1 MMLTKHLASFIVL
14 PSFILSASAAPSHDL
29 PILNR
34 RDDANATSSSDNSTT
49 LEPIIPPEV
58 DPKDFSV
65 FTLDKQVTLA
75 WAGTPDSEPGSKR
88 MRKRDNAIFSQ
99 ANFTFRYP
107 VIPLDHSVFVSS
119 VSCTKGALS
128 GVISNAAAY
137 NYAKAQWK
145 GAGKI
150 IFITSVDG
158 CGEDHANDLFLSQ
171 SITFN
176 DTTKAFTAKGSTTEY
191 ADVYE
196 RFKLDFGKIGTLNV
210 RRAIDKRAMFEPHML
225 EKRLSKTWSY
235 EWSQYLN
242 NEDILGTDEDA
253 PWENAAKLIEW
264 GSEGGEED
272 DSYSKGEVAD
282 PNGHHKRWDNA
293 TVAERDLSYGLIL
306 YCVECGFGGKASLT
320 GTIEA
325 SIFSG
330 METAQIQFNAQFKA
344 GLNLGLKAFVT
355 YEKEWTYPV
364 AEFSPWNFGI
374 PLLCTVGPYIG
385 LDVQA
390 GMTIEATGT
399 LLIGASV
406 EWENID
412 ILIDLLDSS
421 NSHSNGLTPVFTH
434 RTEATGELKMEASLG
449 LPASVGAK
457 LNVLSG
463 LWEAKGGVVD
473 TPSVVLEGSFE
484 VSATVT
490 DDGEIVTDV
499 DGDCYGIA
507 WNIHFEN
514 TLEAFITLGS
524 DTNKFPLIDPLE
536 SDPIAE
542 GCIGYVNDGT
552 GDDGSDN
559 EGGMSGTGMDCGGS
573 GLFADCVGSQPA
585 PVFDPTSK
593 KKTGKKAD
601 TKSTKQK
608 GTTQGKSS
616 SSDKKATSNKKPNT
630 STTSKKPTSTK
641 TKKPTKTS
649 SVITATTKNTKATQA
664 ANKKGSPAKAS
675 TTSKKTAAACT
686 PSAVAN
692 TKTPPR
698 SVCKRNV
705 AKARVPSKSIIGT
718 ASSVKNVSH
727 CAETCLKSTQCMS
740 FGYGEDKT
748 CQLYGKNLKSL
759 GVTSGKGT
767 QASLFYDRK
776 CYAFSECPK

>member
-29 PILNR
+29 PIINR
-34 RDDANATSSSDNSTT
+34 LDDANATSSSDNSTT

-75 WAGTPDSEPGSKR
+75 WAGTPDSEPGLKR

-107 VIPLDHSVFVSS
+107 VIPLDHSVFISS

-128 GVISNAAAY
+128 CVISNSAAY

-293 TVAERDLSYGLIL
+293 TLAERDLSYGLIL

-320 GTIEA
+320 ETIEA

-344 GLNLGLKAFVT
+344 GLNLGLKACVT

-364 AEFSPWNFGI
+364 SEFSPWNFGI

-399 LLIGASV
+399 LLL
-406 EWENID
+406 EPR
-412 ILIDLLDSS
+412 
-421 NSHSNGLTPVFTH
+421 HSNGLTPVFTH

-449 LPASVGAK
+449 LPASVGVK

-542 GCIGYVNDGT
+542 GCIRYVNDGT
-552 GDDGSDN
+552 GDDGSDD
-559 EGGMSGTGMDCGGS
+559 EGGMSGTGMGCGGS

-608 GTTQGKSS
+608 GTAQNKSS
-616 SSDKKATSNKKPNT
+616 SSDKKATSNKKPKT
-630 STTSKKPTSTK
+630 STTSKKPISTK

-664 ANKKGSPAKAS
+664 ANKKASPAQGS
-675 TTSKKTAAACT
+675 TTSKKAAPACT
-686 PSAVAN
+686 PSTVAN

-718 ASSVKNVSH
+718 ASSVKNVST

-759 GVTSGKGT
+759 GVTSGKGK

-776 CYAFSECPK
+776 CYAFSKCPK

>member
-1 MMLTKHLASFIVL
+1 MA
-14 PSFILSASAAPSHDL
+14 LSRPAAPKPRNVNMGKVPRFEL
-29 PILNR
+29 
-34 RDDANATSSSDNSTT
+34 
-49 LEPIIPPEV
+49 
-58 DPKDFSV
+58 
-65 FTLDKQVTLA
+65 
-75 WAGTPDSEPGSKR
+75 GSKR

-107 VIPLDHSVFVSS
+107 VIPLDHSVFISS
-119 VSCTKGALS
+119 VSYTKGALS
-128 GVISNAAAY
+128 GVISNSAAY
-137 NYAKAQWK
+137 NYAKGQWK

-191 ADVYE
+191 GDVYE
-196 RFKLDFGKIGTLNV
+196 SFKLDFGKIGTLNV
-210 RRAIDKRAMFEPHML
+210 RWAIDKRAMFEPHKL
-225 EKRLSKTWSY
+225 EKRVSKTWSY
-235 EWSQYLN
+235 EWSQYRN
-242 NEDILGTDEDA
+242 NEELLGTDEDA
-253 PWENAAKLIEW
+253 PWPNAAKLIAW

-272 DSYSKGEVAD
+272 DSYKKGEVAD

-293 TVAERDLSYGLIL
+293 TLPERDLSYGLIL

-325 SIFSG
+325 SLIHG
-330 METAQIQFNAQFKA
+330 ITKAQIQFNAQFKA
-344 GLNLGLKAFVT
+344 GLNLGLEAFVT

-390 GMTIEATGT
+390 GITIEATGT

-421 NSHSNGLTPVFTH
+421 NSHSNGLTPVLTH

-449 LPASVGAK
+449 LPASVGVK
-457 LNVLSG
+457 LNVLKG
-463 LWEAKGGVVD
+463 LWAAKGGVVD

-514 TLEAFITLGS
+514 TLEAFITLGD
-524 DTNKFPLIDPLE
+524 DTNEFPLIDPME

-552 GDDGSDN
+552 GDDGSDD

-573 GLFADCVGSQPA
+573 GLFADCNGSQPA
-585 PVFDPTSK
+585 PVSDPTSK
-593 KKTGKKAD
+593 KKTGKKTD

-608 GTTQGKSS
+608 GTAQSKSS
-616 SSDKKATSNKKPNT
+616 SSDKKASSNKKPKT

-664 ANKKGSPAKAS
+664 AAKKVSAAKSSA
-675 TTSKKTAAACT
+675 TSKKAAAACT

-692 TKTPPR
+692 SKAPPR

-705 AKARVPSKSIIGT
+705 VKARVPSKSIIGT
-718 ASSVKNVSH
+718 ASSVKSVNT
-727 CAETCLKSTQCMS
+727 CAETCLKSKQCLS
-740 FGYGEDKT
+740 FGYGDDKT

-759 GVTSGKGT
+759 GVTSVNVQTSMVDFEDGLRGT
-767 QASLFYDRK
+767 GSKPQIA
-776 CYAFSECPK
+776 